1 MRDRPTLAPMARSMA
16 APKAR
21 GWGAHQR
28 ASCPVRK
35 ADNVAYVARKFS
47 LSGTQKGVKP
57 IDGSHV
63 TDRTRWVTTGH
74 NRDDGR
80 SLFCRFLA
88 AAPTHRYAFRL
99 TCSQRVRSLRSI
111 FLWNAAFASIRAH
124 LIVDPDVLQLVVRLG
139 QFNVTSRS
147 AANNMRGAREP
158 PTPTLRLPA
167 TARYCSDRLCALG
180 AYAAASI

>member
-57 IDGSHV
+57 IGGSHV

-111 FLWNAAFASIRAH
+111 FLWNAAFASIR
-124 LIVDPDVLQLVVRLG
+124 G
-139 QFNVTSRS
+139 TSSWGRFHARVSS
-147 AANNMRGAREP
+147 AAIVRNVLSSIALFIRRRNSARSGTVP
-158 PTPTLRLPA
+158 
-167 TARYCSDRLCALG
+167 
-180 AYAAASI
+180 

>member
-57 IDGSHV
+57 IGGSHV

-99 TCSQRVRSLRSI
+99 TCSQRVRLLPQRFFI
-111 FLWNAAFASIRAH
+111 ERHLGASIR
-124 LIVDPDVLQLVVRLG
+124 G
-139 QFNVTSRS
+139 TSSWGRFHARVSS
-147 AANNMRGAREP
+147 AAIVRNVLSSIALFIRRRNSARSGTVP
-158 PTPTLRLPA
+158 
-167 TARYCSDRLCALG
+167 
-180 AYAAASI
+180 